1 MIICQ
6 ASGLSNTPTCRARAI
21 LGELLLARAG
31 PRRCHPH
38 PPRSCKILSD
48 GCKGQLYRFPHRL
61 WRHLCVV
68 SCTQGGS
75 TVYLL
80 KEKKIF
86 ELSLNLMCYILTLF
100 QTLCRVII
108 SIYLCEDIRIK
119 KVLRF

>member
-1 MIICQ
+1 M
-6 ASGLSNTPTCRARAI
+6 
-21 LGELLLARAG
+21 
-31 PRRCHPH
+31 
-38 PPRSCKILSD
+38 
-48 GCKGQLYRFPHRL
+48 
-61 WRHLCVV
+61 V